1 MLDKIKNWAYSKNV
15 SFWLMVDLIC
25 WAILLSILVIAF

>member
-1 MLDKIKNWAYSKNV
+1 MLDNIKKWAYSKNV
-15 SFWLMVDLIC
+15 GFWFTVDLIC